1 MFRFENQAVQAVFK
15 DCHPVVNLCYYKL
28 LPVRFI
34 KGYVAQF
41 VLIVAIKYLYLITH
55 LKSLQTAAAYL

>member
-1 MFRFENQAVQAVFK
+1 MFRFENQAVQSVFK

-34 KGYVAQF
+34 KGYMF
-41 VLIVAIKYLYLITH
+41 VLIVAIKYLYLFTH